1 MATTI
6 TAVQG
11 NNIAPITLIDLQ
23 LGSNVYYL
31 SSNYKAVTYD
41 SNSYT
46 ELGALLNVS
55 EVTDDLKHSET
66 DIQITL
72 TGIPA
77 EANYLQAVL
86 NSPVKG
92 GNVVLRRGFVDTGN
106 LELITGQVYTRYSGV
121 ITNFTINEELN
132 VLTKANDYAVTVV
145 VSGLVS
151 VLANKINGQKTN
163 PDDRKRLYPA
173 DRSFNRVPILYNTTF
188 DFGKEYTGGSGG
200 YGGSGGGGRGG
211 GGGGGRDRQM
221 R

>member
-11 NNIAPITLIDLQ
+11 DNIAPITMIDLQ
-23 LGSNVYYL
+23 IGSNVYYL
-31 SSNYKAVTYD
+31 CSNYKPVTHN
-41 SNSYT
+41 SNTYT

-55 EVTDDLKHSET
+55 EVTDDLKHSES

-72 TGIPA
+72 SGIPS

-92 GNVVLRRGFVDTGN
+92 GNVILRRGFVDTAN
-106 LELITGQVYTRYSGV
+106 LELISSQVYTRYSGV
-121 ITNFTINEELN
+121 ITNFNINEELN
-132 VLTKANDYAVTVV
+132 VLTKTNDYAVTVV

-188 DFGKEYTGGSGG
+188 DFGKEYSAGSG
-200 YGGSGGGGRGG
+200 YGG
-211 GGGGGRDRQM
+211 GGGGGGGGGNRDRN
-221 R
+221 RNIRER